1 MSINTQSMY
10 NGFYQSEGVA
20 NSSRFLAAFIRATN
34 DAIADMNTRAF
45 KELVRIDALTDNID
59 LDADTYQSHLEMG
72 IKRHIQ
78 ESGEWSKDPD
88 PLLVAKWGEALAM
101 MRENVWN
108 SDLDALWEGAH
119 GYAQSDE

>member
-1 MSINTQSMY
+1 MY
-10 NGFYQSEGVA
+10 NGFYMSEGVA
-20 NSSRFLAAFIRATN
+20 DSTRFRAAFIRATN

-45 KELVRIDALTDNID
+45 KELTRIDSLTDNID
-59 LDADTYQSHLEMG
+59 LVADTFQSHLEMG

-78 ESGEWSKDPD
+78 ESGEWTKDPD
-88 PLLVAKWGEALAM
+88 ALLVVKWGEALAM

-108 SDLDALWEGAH
+108 SDLDAVWEGAH